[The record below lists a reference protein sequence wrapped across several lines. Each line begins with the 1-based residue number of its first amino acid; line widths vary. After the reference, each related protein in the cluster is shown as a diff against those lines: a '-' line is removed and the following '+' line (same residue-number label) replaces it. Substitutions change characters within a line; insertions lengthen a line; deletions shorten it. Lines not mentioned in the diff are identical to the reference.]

1 MMTTKTAAR
10 KKTITKGIKIMSMT
24 TEQELINRKKY
35 LDQIG
40 SRKDFRKTM
49 SSTKKMM
56 DSIMESIEDMYDAS
70 EKESSNAQTKFS

>member
-1 MMTTKTAAR
+1 
-10 KKTITKGIKIMSMT
+10 MSVT
-24 TEQELINRKKY
+24 TEQELINDKKY

-70 EKESSNAQTKFS
+70 EKESSNA

>member
-1 MMTTKTAAR
+1 
-10 KKTITKGIKIMSMT
+10 MSMT

-35 LDQIG
+35 LDRIG

-49 SSTKKMM
+49 SSTKKM
-56 DSIMESIEDMYDAS
+56 MESIEDMYDAS

>member
-1 MMTTKTAAR
+1 
-10 KKTITKGIKIMSMT
+10 MSVT
-24 TEQELINRKKY
+24 TEQELINDKKY

-40 SRKDFRKTM
+40 FRKDFRKTM

>member
-1 MMTTKTAAR
+1 
-10 KKTITKGIKIMSMT
+10 MT

-35 LDQIG
+35 LDRIG

>member
-1 MMTTKTAAR
+1 
-10 KKTITKGIKIMSMT
+10 MSMT
-24 TEQELINRKKY
+24 TEQELINDKKY